1 MKKALP
7 YWGALAVVTVVTL
20 GTTAEALQASVAPA
34 AQDKINALIQSQVTD
49 GKTPGIAISIAKD
62 GRTIY
67 EKAAGVRDISSKAP
81 MLITTP
87 QSIGSITKQFTAAAI
102 LLLQQQNKLSI
113 DDKLSKYVPEYVHGD
128 KLTLR
133 QMLNM
138 MSGISDDDPAI
149 YGDRLTK
156 AIAREQM
163 FANLNKLALMWKP
176 GTHMDYC
183 NTNYN
188 LLGLIVERVSG
199 QSYLA
204 FLRKHIFSPLG
215 MSSTSTIDQPLPDMA
230 SGYYHDKPGQPF
242 ETRAELHPDFT
253 FGTGNLVSTTQDLL
267 KWDAGLLG
275 KKVLDE
281 ASLRTMFTVPG
292 DGKIMTALETDKRFP
307 VMLHVNDG
315 TPTVYAMGW
324 MLPNP
329 QTKWHGGHTFLFESA
344 NALFDDGYSI
354 AIAGNVRDGGAFEPE
369 NLAVEIH
376 NLINPDLKI
385 SPLTVVT
392 RQASEPTEIP
402 EVE

>member
-242 ETRAELHPDFT
+242 ETRAELHPDFS

-275 KKVLDE
+275 KKVLMKPRC
-281 ASLRTMFTVPG
+281 ALCSPYRA
-292 DGKIMTALETDKRFP
+292 TAK
-307 VMLHVNDG
+307 
-315 TPTVYAMGW
+315 
-324 MLPNP
+324 
-329 QTKWHGGHTFLFESA
+329 S
-344 NALFDDGYSI
+344 
-354 AIAGNVRDGGAFEPE
+354 
-369 NLAVEIH
+369 
-376 NLINPDLKI
+376 
-385 SPLTVVT
+385 
-392 RQASEPTEIP
+392 
-402 EVE
+402 